1 MIKKLPLKKGQEP
14 WPAFYLI
21 TAIMI
26 GVALVSVVT
35 LDFIN
40 FRKGERS
47 YLFAHREKKPAPIPV
62 PVPEV
67 KPPVEK
73 SLAQVLEDSL
83 AAAGIARDSITSAM
97 GPEGEPLVGVSLPA
111 KLYESIEKAIE
122 DELRRQETRVLEKKK
137 DAQESRTEYQ
147 WQVARG
153 EKERAQ
159 ILFVCPVEPAP
170 RREVARKEPPPK
182 KKIRGQ
188 VALIVDDMGNS
199 LEALNDLLS
208 LKQSITVSIL
218 PYSAYALETARIA
231 HENNLEILL
240 HLPLESLNNH
250 DMATDTEGMITA
262 GMSPG
267 EIAQSFEASLVRV
280 PFADGVN
287 NHMGSK
293 FTADASLMRA
303 LLTPLKEKGL
313 LFVDSRTTA
322 QTVAYDEALRMGI
335 PAVERNVFLDADADR
350 SRIKSRLI
358 ELFKTAQKKGRA
370 LGICHPYPETLEAL
384 KANFSLFEDYGLE
397 VVPVSRLV
405 SR

>member
-21 TAIMI
+21 TAIMV

-47 YLFAHREKKPAPIPV
+47 YFFVHREKKPI

-67 KPPVEK
+67 KPAVEK
-73 SLAQVLEDSL
+73 RLVQVLEDSL
-83 AAAGIARDSITSAM
+83 AAAGISRDSITSAM
-97 GPEGEPLVGVSLPA
+97 GPEGEPLVGVSLPG

-122 DELRRQETRVLEKKK
+122 DELLQQEIRVLEKKK
-137 DAQESRTEYQ
+137 DAQENRTEYQ
-147 WQVARG
+147 WQVVRG

-170 RREVARKEPPPK
+170 KREPARKEAPPK
-182 KKIRGQ
+182 KRIRGQ

-199 LEALNDLLS
+199 LEVLNDLLS
-208 LKQSITVSIL
+208 LKQPITVSVL
-218 PYSAYALETARIA
+218 PYSSFALETARIA

-250 DMATDTEGMITA
+250 DMAADTEGMITA

-267 EIAQSFEASLVRV
+267 EIVQSFEASLARV

-303 LLTPLKEKGL
+303 LLAPLKEKGL

-358 ELFKTAQKKGRA
+358 ELFKLAQKKGRA
-370 LGICHPYPETLEAL
+370 VGICHPYPETLEAL

-405 SR
+405 GR